1 MSGELVP
8 QLYPSE
14 YDNLTMAGA
23 SMITD
28 STFGWCSAINNT
40 GTVFAIGANR
50 KVFVYTSNA
59 TSTTFRSII
68 SDPEGNPSS
77 VTYFGSTI
85 AIDAAGDT
93 LIIGS
98 RGNNRAYVFDTIDK
112 NRQNWTQR
120 KNNFGSPSYIS
131 PQSPDLFG
139 ASVDVADDD
148 DTRFI
153 IGNPGQYPKV
163 EIVSWPKDSAI
174 TTLTILS
181 GNHAFGYSCKLSGDG
196 KVAIIGAPGAFNPSV
211 QTSSTAMYESG
222 IVYVYEEPATGFGMW
237 NTRAMPWG
245 TQNIPFPDYVETQS
259 SEFSNIKRVTNTSVE
274 NGGTKIR
281 TLPAFGH
288 SVAINK
294 DGSIIAASAPGRQCF
309 FSAKWEQ
316 TSTSSAL
323 QYVFMTEKPIV
334 NTSIGFGATLHMNYD
349 GTRIVIGNG
358 FVEDTVYWDY
368 DDPTTVAW
376 QIVSQ
381 GSPGNNGNGA
391 GPSSYNLMDWNG
403 KNWVNFHEDS
413 ESKEFGGLPTSI
425 SKNGEF
431 VIFSAL
437 YYYGTLYANAN
448 RQTGSDRSW
457 STGSTVFTFKR
468 FPPTIKMLGKTSLGG
483 DLDCTSLTLGG
494 DTSYLDANTTPG
506 KLIFNDPVTENG
518 LFESSIQNTSR
529 YTGDIHKTELL
540 IYKSGHVRG
549 SNTHGPDRIRI
560 KAPTICLEG
569 MVFENNPTGVDARR
583 QVWSPA
589 GQDFAKTLKE
599 ASGIYNRLTLT
610 GLGNVGIGVPE
621 FDDTDIK
628 ENAGLDITTLYP
640 DKRLDKTHENPNT
653 HADPLINHRL
663 VVAGSQDI
671 QGGKLFINS
680 YESSNVIVDGL
691 STHYNTMSKHCFFEE
706 TGTTYCKNEAHERN
720 PWWQFYNKTYTA
732 TKHRYQLN
740 LTLSSGGSA
749 YNDTYKAL
757 VFNSSHIDYANGRLM
772 SVYCPITGDQLGV
785 VNQGINTI
793 SYWFMPLKSQT
804 SFNNMIF
811 GQKNP
816 DAGVSDSIS
825 HIVTSS
831 SFMIKYTNA
840 PSYGTYL
847 TSYTFDQNKWYHIC
861 VKYDNTP
868 GNGGTAT
875 TQLWINGISQTLTAQ
890 GVGVTDL
897 WDTVVYGTITR
908 YYVTFM
914 DDAYFGNI
922 PGGAGFQTGYPGT
935 SDYAIGNFKHYIA
948 TDGSS
953 YAGKRVVPD
962 YNTATDLYNEG
973 PPDQVIIA
981 DGFIKSR
988 GLSALGNNNLTFS
1001 ISDSERLAILSTGE
1015 LRVNGSVGTSG
1026 QVLTSSGAGSA
1037 PTWTSVS
1044 GGSTSSTV
1052 WSTSGTNVHYNNGNV
1067 GIGTTNPNYKLHV
1080 AGTSNFTGELSVN
1093 GSVGTS
1099 GQVLTSSGAGS
1110 APTWTTVS
1118 SSYWTTSGSS
1128 IYYNTGNIGIGITN
1142 PAYHLDVA
1150 GDINFTGELSVN
1162 GSVGTSGQVLT
1173 SSGPGSAPT
1182 WTTVSSSYWTQ
1193 SGSSIYYTNGN
1204 VGIGTTNPNYKLH
1217 VAGTSNF
1224 TNAIYTN
1231 GSAGLSGQ
1239 VLTSTGPGSAPT
1251 WTTVSG
1257 GGGGSS
1263 YWTQSSLNIY
1273 YTTGNVGISN
1283 TNPNYKLSVAGDIY
1297 TSSEGG
1303 FRGNGRNITGINITS
1318 ERNNTIINFG
1328 QQSSLKQSINGD
1340 PF

>member
-1 MSGELVP
+1 MSEELIP

-23 SMITD
+23 STITD

-59 TSTTFRSII
+59 TSTTFRTII
-68 SDPEGNPSS
+68 NDPEGNPSS

-93 LIIGS
+93 LVIGS
-98 RGNNRAYVFDTIDK
+98 RGNNRVYVFDTNDK
-112 NRQNWTQR
+112 NRQIWSQR
-120 KNNFGSPSYIS
+120 KESVTGNPSYIS
-131 PQSPDLFG
+131 TQSPGLFG
-139 ASVDVADDD
+139 AYVDIADDD

-153 IGNPGQYPKV
+153 IGNPDQNPKV
-163 EIVSWPKDSAI
+163 EIVSWPKNSTI
-174 TTLTILS
+174 TLLTTLS
-181 GNHAFGYSCKLSGDG
+181 GPQNSAFGYSCKLSGDG
-196 KVAIIGAPGAFNPSV
+196 KVAIVGAPGAFNPTS
-211 QTSSTAMYESG
+211 QTSSTAQYDIG
-222 IVYVYEEPATGFGMW
+222 VVYVYEEPATWQGGYTTW
-237 NTRAMPWG
+237 NSRTMPWG

-259 SEFSNIKRVTNTSVE
+259 SEFSNIKRVTNQLVE

-281 TLPAFGH
+281 TQPAFGH

-294 DGSIIAASAPGRQCF
+294 DGSIIAVSAPGRQCF

-316 TSTSSAL
+316 TSTSSTL

-368 DDPTTVAW
+368 NDPTTVAW
-376 QIVSQ
+376 QVVSQ
-381 GSPGNNGNGA
+381 GVPGGGIGA

-437 YYYGTLYANAN
+437 YYYGTLYANES
-448 RQTGSDRSW
+448 RQTGSDRTW
-457 STGSTVFTFKR
+457 GTGSTVFTFKR

-483 DLDCTSLTLGG
+483 DLDCSSLIIGG

-506 KLIFNDPVTENG
+506 KLIFNDPVMENG
-518 LFESSIQNTSR
+518 LFESSIQNTSQ

-560 KAPTICLEG
+560 KAPTVCLEG
-569 MVFENNPTGVDARR
+569 MVFENNPTGVDANR
-583 QVWSPA
+583 QVWSLT
-589 GQDFAKTLKE
+589 GQDYSKTLKE

-621 FDDTDIK
+621 FDDVDIK
-628 ENAGLDITTLYP
+628 ENAGLDITTAYP
-640 DKRLDKTHENPNT
+640 NKRLDKTHENPNT
-653 HADPLINHRL
+653 PADPLINHRL

-732 TKHRYQLN
+732 TKHRYQLQ
-740 LTLSSGGSA
+740 LILHPGGSA

-757 VFNSSHIDYANGRLM
+757 VFNLSHIDYANGRLM

-811 GQKNP
+811 GQKFP
-816 DAGVSDSIS
+816 DPGVSDSIA

-840 PSYGTYL
+840 PGNATYL

-861 VKYDNTP
+861 IKYDTTP

-875 TQLWINGISQTLTAQ
+875 TQLWINGISQTLTTQ
-890 GVGVTDL
+890 GVSGTDL
-897 WDTVVYGTITR
+897 WDTSVYGTITR
-908 YYVTFM
+908 YSVSFM

-922 PGGAGFQTGYPGT
+922 PGGAGFQTGYLGT
-935 SDYAIGNFKHYIA
+935 SDYTIGNFKHYIA

-1001 ISDSERLAILSTGE
+1001 ISDSERLAILNTGE

-1037 PTWTSVS
+1037 PTWTTVS
-1044 GGSTSSTV
+1044 GGSTSSSV
-1052 WSTSGTNVHYNNGNV
+1052 WLTSGTNVHYNNGNV

-1080 AGTSNFTGELSVN
+1080 TGTSNFTNAIYANGSAGTSGQVLTSGGAGSAPTWTTVSGGSSVWTTGTGTEIYYTSGSVGIGTSTPSYNLDVAGTSNFTSTLYLS
-1093 GSVGTS
+1093 GSAGTS

-1118 SSYWTTSGSS
+1118 GGGGSSVWTTG
-1128 IYYNTGNIGIGITN
+1128 TGT
-1142 PAYHLDVA
+1142 
-1150 GDINFTGELSVN
+1150 E
-1162 GSVGTSGQVLT
+1162 
-1173 SSGPGSAPT
+1173 
-1182 WTTVSSSYWTQ
+1182 
-1193 SGSSIYYTNGN
+1193 IYYTSGN
-1204 VGIGTTNPNYKLH
+1204 VGIGNTSPAYPLDVN
-1217 VAGTSNF
+1217 GTV
-1224 TNAIYTN
+1224 NA
-1231 GSAGLSGQ
+1231 
-1239 VLTSTGPGSAPT
+1239 TS
-1251 WTTVSG
+1251 
-1257 GGGGSS
+1257 
-1263 YWTQSSLNIY
+1263 
-1273 YTTGNVGISN
+1273 
-1283 TNPNYKLSVAGDIY
+1283 
-1297 TSSEGG
+1297 
-1303 FRGNGRNITGINITS
+1303 FRGDGTNLTNVTAGSITAEAS
-1318 ERNNTIINFG
+1318 STI
-1328 QQSSLKQSINGD
+1328 SISTVNVLAAGWRRT
-1340 PF
+1340 

>member
-14 YDNLTMAGA
+14 YDNLSMAGA
-23 SMITD
+23 PMITD

-68 SDPEGNPSS
+68 SDPDGNPTIQ
-77 VTYFGSTI
+77 TYFGSTI

-98 RGNNRAYVFDTIDK
+98 RGNNRAYVFDTTDK
-112 NRQNWTQR
+112 NRRNWTQR

-131 PQSPDLFG
+131 PQFPDLFG
-139 ASVDVADDD
+139 ASVDIADDD

-174 TTLTILS
+174 TLLTML
-181 GNHAFGYSCKLSGDG
+181 GGTNAFGYSCKLSGDG
-196 KVAIIGAPGAFNPSV
+196 KVAIIGSPGAFNPSV
-211 QTSSTAMYESG
+211 QTSSTAMYDMG
-222 IVYVYEEPATGFGMW
+222 MVHVYEEPATWQGGYTNW
-237 NTRAMPWG
+237 NIRAMPWG

-259 SEFSNIKRVTNTSVE
+259 SEFSNIKRVTNHLVE

-316 TSTSSAL
+316 TSTSSDL

-368 DDPTTVAW
+368 NDPSTVAW

-403 KNWVNFHEDS
+403 INWVNFHEDS

-437 YYYGTLYANAN
+437 YYFGTLYANAN

-518 LFESSIQNTSR
+518 LFESSIQNTSQ

-589 GQDFAKTLKE
+589 GQDFSKTLKE

-628 ENAGLDITTLYP
+628 ENAGLDITTFYP

-691 STHYNTMSKHCFFEE
+691 STHYNTMSKQCFFEE

-720 PWWQFYNKTYTA
+720 PWWQFYNKTYIA
-732 TKHRYQLN
+732 TKHRYQLK
-740 LTLSSGGSA
+740 LTLHSGGSA

-804 SFNNMIF
+804 FFNNTIF

-816 DAGVSDSIS
+816 EAGISDSIS

-897 WDTVVYGTITR
+897 WDTDVYGNITR
-908 YYVTFM
+908 YSVTFM

-1001 ISDSERLAILSTGE
+1001 TSDSERLAILNTGE
-1015 LRVNGSVGTSG
+1015 LRVNGSVGSSG
-1026 QVLTSSGAGSA
+1026 QVLTSSGPGSA
-1037 PTWTSVS
+1037 PTWTTVS

-1052 WSTSGTNVHYNNGNV
+1052 WSTLGTNVHYNNGNV
-1067 GIGTTNPNYKLHV
+1067 GIGTSNPNYKLHV

-1093 GSVGTS
+1093 GSVGSS
-1099 GQVLTSSGAGS
+1099 GQVLTSSGPGS
-1110 APTWTTVS
+1110 APAWTTVS
-1118 SSYWTTSGSS
+1118 SSYWTQSS
-1128 IYYNTGNIGIGITN
+1128 TDVYYNSGNVGIGTIN
-1142 PAYHLDVA
+1142 PAYLLDVA

-1162 GSVGTSGQVLT
+1162 GSVGSSGQVLT

-1182 WTTVSSSYWTQ
+1182 WTTVSGGGGGGGGVWTT
-1193 SGSSIYYTNGN
+1193 GTGTEIYYTSGN
-1204 VGIGTTNPNYKLH
+1204 VGIANT
-1217 VAGTSNF
+1217 
-1224 TNAIYTN
+1224 
-1231 GSAGLSGQ
+1231 
-1239 VLTSTGPGSAPT
+1239 APT
-1251 WTTVSG
+1251 HTLDIGSNVSIIDDG
-1257 GGGGSS
+1257 IDK
-1263 YWTQSSLNIY
+1263 LVIR
-1273 YTTGNVGISN
+1273 GNVYS
-1283 TNPNYKLSVAGDIY
+1283 TNDIIA
-1297 TSSEGG
+1297 TS
-1303 FRGNGRNITGINITS
+1303 FRGDGSNLTGVTASSITS
-1318 ERNNTIINFG
+1318 EASRNI
-1328 QQSSLKQSINGD
+1328 SISTVNVLSAEWRRT
-1340 PF
+1340 